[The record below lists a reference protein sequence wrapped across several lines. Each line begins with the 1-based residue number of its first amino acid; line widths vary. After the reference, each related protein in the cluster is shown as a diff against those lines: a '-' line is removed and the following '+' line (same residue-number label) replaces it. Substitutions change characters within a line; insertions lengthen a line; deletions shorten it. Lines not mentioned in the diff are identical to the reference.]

1 MEQLIEQSLINKW
14 QPILEHSSLP
24 EITDLYKKSV
34 TAVLLE
40 NQQNNKHLNESA
52 PTNGTDG
59 ISKWDPVLIGLV
71 RRAVPQMVAFD
82 IAGVQPMS
90 MPTGLIFALRAR
102 YNSQTGSEALF
113 YEADTGFGGTGTH
126 VGNYPFIQV
135 AKVKTGSDTD
145 NTTLILET
153 DVPGLTKGVP
163 VLGKDKN
170 GKVLVGIEVESY
182 ASGTTTVTLN
192 KSAAFKT
199 GDIISFG
206 AGAGTTMPT
215 KTGEGDISKQMGVTI
230 EKISAEA
237 GTRALKAEYSIELAQ
252 DMSAVHGLDAESE
265 LANILATEILSEINR
280 EFLRTLYNQAKIG
293 ALGSTVPGVF
303 DLDKDADGRWNAEKF
318 KGLHFAIER
327 DANAVAVETRRGKG
341 NVLVVS
347 PDVASAL
354 AMANVLSYS
363 VLDTDMNSDWTQST
377 FVGTIGG
384 RMKVFV
390 DPYATANFYMVGYK
404 GASPFDAGYFYC
416 PYIPLQ
422 LYKAVDQASFQ
433 PKIAFK
439 TRYAMVANPLFN
451 EGMRQNGYYR
461 IAGVAGV

>member
-1 MEQLIEQSLINKW
+1 MEQMIEQNLINKW

-24 EITDLYKKSV
+24 EITDIYKKSV
-34 TAVLLE
+34 TAALLE
-40 NQQNNKHLNESA
+40 NQQNNKHLNESTPA
-52 PTNGTDG
+52 NSTDG

-102 YNSQTGSEALF
+102 YEAQNGKEALF
-113 YEADTGFGGTGTH
+113 YEADTAFGGAGTH
-126 VGNYPFIQV
+126 VGDYPFIQV
-135 AKVKTGSDTD
+135 AQATTGSDGNDVTIV
-145 NTTLILET
+145 LKEA
-153 DVPGLTKGVP
+153 VPGLVEGVP

-170 GKVLVGIEVESY
+170 GKVLDGVFVKSV
-182 ASGTTTVTLN
+182 SNTTITLN
-192 KSAAFKT
+192 KAAEIAVGAT
-199 GDIISFG
+199 ISFG
-206 AGAGTTMPT
+206 AGTGTSMDT
-215 KTGEGDISKQMGVTI
+215 KTGEGDISKQMGVSI
-230 EKISAEA
+230 EKISATA
-237 GTRALKAEYSIELAQ
+237 GTRALKAEYSVELAQ

-293 ALGSTVPGVF
+293 SLGSTIPGVF

-318 KGLHFAIER
+318 KGLHFGIEQ
-327 DANAVAVETRRGKG
+327 DANAIAVETRRGKG
-341 NVLVVS
+341 NILVVS

-363 VLDTDMNSDWTQST
+363 VLDTDMQSDWTQST
-377 FVGTIGG
+377 YVGTIGG

-390 DPYATANFYMVGYK
+390 DPYATSNFYMVGYK

-439 TRYAMVANPLFN
+439 TRYAMVANPLFA

-461 IAGVAGV
+461 IASVAGV

>member
-1 MEQLIEQSLINKW
+1 MEQLIEQNLINKW

-34 TAVLLE
+34 TAALLE
-40 NQQNNKHLNESA
+40 NQQNNKHLNEAA

-102 YNSQTGSEALF
+102 YNGQTGDEALF
-113 YEADTGFGGTGTH
+113 YEADTAFGGTGTH

-135 AKVKTGSDTD
+135 AEATTGSDNAD
-145 NTTLILET
+145 TTLVLKDE
-153 DVPGLTKGVP
+153 VPGLVKGVP

-170 GKVLVGIEVESY
+170 GKVLAGVFVESVT
-182 ASGTTTVTLN
+182 GTTVTLD
-192 KSAAFKT
+192 KPAEIAIGST
-199 GDIISFG
+199 ISFG
-206 AGAGTTMPT
+206 AGTGTSMDT

-293 ALGSTVPGVF
+293 ALGSTIPGVF

-341 NVLVVS
+341 NILVVS

-451 EGMRQNGYYR
+451 NGMRQNGYYR
-461 IAGVAGV
+461 IAGVTGV

>member
-1 MEQLIEQSLINKW
+1 MEQMIEQNLINKW

-24 EITDLYKKSV
+24 EITDIYKKSV
-34 TAVLLE
+34 TAALLE
-40 NQQNNKHLNESA
+40 NQQNNKHLNEAA
-52 PTNGTDG
+52 PANSTDG

-102 YNSQTGSEALF
+102 YNTQTGNEALF
-113 YEADTGFGGTGTH
+113 YEADTAFGGAGTH

-135 AKVKTGSDTD
+135 AQTATAGSDAENATIVLQ
-145 NTTLILET
+145 NA
-153 DVPGLTKGVP
+153 VPGLVEGVP

-170 GKVLVGIEVESY
+170 GKVLDGVFVKSVAG
-182 ASGTTTVTLN
+182 TTVTLN
-192 KSAAFKT
+192 KAAAIANNAT
-199 GDIISFG
+199 ISFG
-206 AGAGTTMPT
+206 AGTGTSMDT

-230 EKISAEA
+230 EKISATA
-237 GTRALKAEYSIELAQ
+237 GTRALKAEYSVELAQ

-293 ALGSTVPGVF
+293 SLGSTIPGVF

-318 KGLHFAIER
+318 KGLHFGIEQ
-327 DANAVAVETRRGKG
+327 DANAIAVETRRGKG
-341 NVLVVS
+341 NILVVS

-363 VLDTDMNSDWTQST
+363 VLDTDMQSDWTQST
-377 FVGTIGG
+377 YVGTIGG

-390 DPYATANFYMVGYK
+390 DPYATSNFYMVGYK

-416 PYIPLQ
+416 PYVPLQ

-439 TRYAMVANPLFN
+439 TRYAMVANPLFA

-461 IAGVAGV
+461 IASVAGV